1 MTSGMCFQGMAMVSN
16 SEVLDE
22 LYAVI
27 DDRFRNPKAGSY
39 VTGLATDEKGIDRIL
54 EKIGE
59 ESTEFIIAV
68 KNGNPVRTKEE
79 AADLLFH
86 LLVAMRA
93 SGLSLDDLMGEL
105 NARRK

>member
-1 MTSGMCFQGMAMVSN
+1 MITVNNMDL
-16 SEVLDE
+16 LDE

-27 DDRFRNPKAGSY
+27 DDRFNNPIPGSY
-39 VTGLATDEKGIDRIL
+39 VTSLVADKKGIDRVL

-68 KNGNPVRTKEE
+68 KNGNPERTREE

-93 SGLSLDDLMGEL
+93 AGISLGDLVDEL
-105 NARRK
+105 RKRRK

>member
-1 MTSGMCFQGMAMVSN
+1 MQVSN
-16 SEVLDE
+16 TDILEE

-27 DDRFRNPKAGSY
+27 DDRFNNPKPGSY
-39 VTGLATDEKGIDRIL
+39 VTGLVADKKGIDRIL

-68 KNGNPVRTKEE
+68 KNGNPARTREE

-93 SGLSLDDLMGEL
+93 AGIGLDDLMEEL
-105 NARRK
+105 RERRK

>member
-1 MTSGMCFQGMAMVSN
+1 MTSERCFPGMISLN
-16 SEVLDE
+16 NRDVLDE

-27 DDRFRNPKAGSY
+27 DDRFNNPKPGSY
-39 VTGLATDEKGIDRIL
+39 VTSLIADKKGIDRVL

-68 KNGNPVRTKEE
+68 KNGNHERTREE
-79 AADLLFH
+79 AADLFFH

-93 SGLSLDDLMGEL
+93 AGITLDDLIEEL
-105 NARRK
+105 EKRRK

>member
-1 MTSGMCFQGMAMVSN
+1 MTSARCSPGMGTVN
-16 SEVLDE
+16 SMDLLDE

-27 DDRFRNPKAGSY
+27 DDRFNNPKPGSY
-39 VTGLATDEKGIDRIL
+39 VTSLAADKKGIDRIL

-68 KNGNPVRTKEE
+68 KNGDPGRTKEE

-93 SGLSLDDLMGEL
+93 AGITLDDLVGEL
-105 NARRK
+105 RERRK

>member
-1 MTSGMCFQGMAMVSN
+1 MLNNTDLLG
-16 SEVLDE
+16 E

-27 DDRFRNPKAGSY
+27 DDRFNNPRPGSY
-39 VTGLATDEKGIDRIL
+39 VTSLVADKKGIDRIL

-68 KNGNPVRTKEE
+68 KNGNHARTREE

-93 SGLSLDDLMGEL
+93 AGISLDDLTEEL
-105 NARRK
+105 RERRK

>member
-1 MTSGMCFQGMAMVSN
+1 MTSERCFPEMMTVN
-16 SEVLDE
+16 NMDLLDE

-27 DDRFRNPKAGSY
+27 DDRFNNPKPGSY
-39 VTGLATDEKGIDRIL
+39 VTSLVADRKGIDRVL

-68 KNGNPVRTKEE
+68 KNGNPERTREE

-93 SGLSLDDLMGEL
+93 AGISLGDLTDEL
-105 NARRK
+105 RKRRK